1 VTSTPQAPAP
11 TLTRPIVFGAADGL
25 TCFLG
30 VMLGLLAHP
39 SLILPVAIGV
49 GAAETVGMA
58 AGEWLSESK
67 NGFTASAAI
76 GLATGAG
83 AVIPALPFAI
93 MPGWYARGWSVGLI
107 LAITA
112 VIAWKRYRTG
122 ERSFGLAA
130 AESYGVLAAAAV
142 AVAICVQF
150 TPGGAA

>member
-1 VTSTPQAPAP
+1 MTASER
-11 TLTRPIVFGAADGL
+11 TLTRPIVFGASDGL
-25 TCFLG
+25 VCFLG

-67 NGFTASAAI
+67 NGFLPSLAI

-83 AVIPALPFAI
+83 AVIPGLPFAV
-93 MPGWYARGWSVGLI
+93 MPGWWARSWSVAFI
-107 LAITA
+107 VAITA
-112 VIAWKRYRTG
+112 VITWKRYRTG
-122 ERSFGLAA
+122 ERSLALAA
-130 AESYGVLAAAAV
+130 AESYGVLLAAAV
-142 AVAICVQF
+142 VVAVCVHL